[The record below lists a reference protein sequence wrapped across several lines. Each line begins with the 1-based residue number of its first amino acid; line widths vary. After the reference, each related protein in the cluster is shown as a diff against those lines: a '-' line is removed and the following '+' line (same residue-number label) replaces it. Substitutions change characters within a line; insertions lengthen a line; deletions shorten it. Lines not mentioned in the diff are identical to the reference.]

1 MLKMFQHW
9 FAAASNPTSRFH
21 HPSAPGSQSRV
32 AVTLDELIALQAGSR
47 GISLISARVKNNS
60 ITGAHPS
67 RFRGRG
73 MDYLESRSYQPGDDV
88 RSMDWRVTARAGS
101 PYVKMY
107 EEERERPVMLLVDFN
122 PGMFFATRGA
132 FKSVI
137 AARLAAL
144 IAWAGVANGDRI
156 GGLVFNGNHL
166 ELQPRGG
173 SKGAL
178 HLFRLLVQAADPVAG
193 TQAIVNM
200 QHNTAPQPGGNQGH
214 GSEQNSLGSALQRCR
229 RVSRPGSL
237 IFILSDFYQLN
248 VETKA
253 ELLRLRQH
261 NDVVAIQIMDPLE
274 LTPPPS
280 ARYGVSDGQHDG
292 IIDTRKRSQRDDY
305 LAWCKQHHAEIE
317 QAMRKRAIPL
327 LQVATTD
334 DVGAVLRQFMPSVRS
349 RSNQAA
355 ALQAAS

>member
-1 MLKMFQHW
+1 
-9 FAAASNPTSRFH
+9 
-21 HPSAPGSQSRV
+21 
-32 AVTLDELIALQAGSR
+32 
-47 GISLISARVKNNS
+47 
-60 ITGAHPS
+60 
-67 RFRGRG
+67 

-156 GGLVFNGNHL
+156 GGLVFNGKHL

-200 QHNTAPQPGGNQGH
+200 QQHTAPQPGDNQGH

-248 VETKA
+248 EETKA
-253 ELLRLRQH
+253 ELLKLRQH
-261 NDVVAIQIMDPLE
+261 NDVVAIQIIDPLE

-280 ARYGVSDGQHDG
+280 ARYGVSDGQDDG
-292 IIDTRKRSQRDDY
+292 IIDTRKRSQRNDY
-305 LAWCKQHHAEIE
+305 LVWCKQHHAEIE
-317 QAMRKRAIPL
+317 QTMRKRAIPL
-327 LQVATTD
+327 LQAATTD
-334 DVGAVLRQFMPSVRS
+334 DVGAALRQFMPSVRS
-349 RSNQAA
+349 RSNQS